1 MTERHM
7 AENICIMD
15 GSSIIGQ
22 TVEDI
27 EKTYGVQVCHY
38 SMHVCPGP
46 GVLIPL
52 EADDRISVM
61 AYSDNIE
68 NLKRDAGI
76 F

>member
-1 MTERHM
+1 MTEKIIS
-7 AENICIMD
+7 ELGILN

-22 TVEDI
+22 TIEDI

-38 SMHVCPGP
+38 SMHVCPGA
-46 GVLIPL
+46 GVYIPL
-52 EADDRISVM
+52 EAGNRISVL
-61 AYSDNIE
+61 AYPDDIE